1 MAWFE
6 KARRVQRN
14 RHAEDVKAANGAR
27 EAHAEVCAEA
37 RMEAH
42 AEARMEAHMEA
53 RMEAHVDPG
62 FFPKKYASWAGI
74 LAAFLLMGFFASD
87 YIGFSPIA
95 AALDFPGGFAW
106 FLQEFMPDEKAFE
119 QFPRIVGALFT
130 TILDAIA
137 AGTLAAILS
146 YILAV
151 VGSRVTGFGGPV
163 QMVIRALATVLRNI
177 PTVAWGF
184 ILLYSFKQAEFTG
197 YLALFLKGLGFLT
210 RTFMETVDEIDQ
222 KPIEALR
229 AAGATRLQVI
239 ARGVIPLTLPQIT
252 SWVLYMCETNFRD
265 ATLVGMLTGTGI
277 GFVFNWFYRTFKYPT
292 AGLIIICIAVA
303 VLLVESAS
311 NFVRRR
317 VDLQSDHAGEM
328 RVRRSGRIQ
337 LKVMGT
343 SDIIL
348 LAFALFLI
356 VVTAFTFFQMDYGKA
371 DLAKATENFLK
382 YFAIMFT
389 SPHLTHYTAA
399 DMISALGVTI
409 GIAVLT
415 TLGGMAIALVLA
427 LLAACNLS
435 NKRVSNAVKS
445 LMALIRSVPTIIWVL
460 VFTVAIGLGSEAAV
474 VGMMFHTVSFLT
486 KAFSEA
492 FEEADRGVLDAL
504 RSTGATW
511 WQVVARGVMP
521 DKLNEILSW
530 TFIRFE
536 NNFVGAVTV
545 GAIAGS
551 GGIGYQLY
559 MVANYMFDWH
569 EMGLII
575 YMCLAVSITLE
586 IIATYLRKRF
596 IVNR

>member
-1 MAWFE
+1 MLARSE
-6 KARRVQRN
+6 KPVEKHEAKG
-14 RHAEDVKAANGAR
+14 AGEGAR
-27 EAHAEVCAEA
+27 VCCSAGGGTYGGAGGSASGGTPNSAPNSAACGAE
-37 RMEAH
+37 RPH
-42 AEARMEAHMEA
+42 
-53 RMEAHVDPG
+53 
-62 FFPKKYASWAGI
+62 FFLKKHASWLGI
-74 LAAFLLMGFFASD
+74 LAAFLLLGFFASD
-87 YIGFSPIA
+87 YIEFSPVDA
-95 AALDFPGGFAW
+95 ARDFPGGFAW
-106 FLQEFMPDEKAFE
+106 FIVEFMPDEVAFE
-119 QFPRIVGALFT
+119 QFGRIVSALLT

-137 AGTLAAILS
+137 AGTLAAVLA
-146 YILAV
+146 YVLAV
-151 VGSRVTGFGGPV
+151 VGSRACGFGGPV
-163 QMVIRALATVLRNI
+163 QMVIRAGATVLRNI

-197 YLALFLKGLGFLT
+197 YLALFFKSLGFLT
-210 RTFMETVDEIDQ
+210 RTFMETIDEVDQ
-222 KPIEALR
+222 GPIEALR
-229 AAGATRLQVI
+229 ATGATRLQVI
-239 ARGVIPLTLPQIT
+239 VKGIVPMTLPQIV

-292 AGLIIICIAVA
+292 AGLVIICIAVA
-303 VLLVESAS
+303 VIAVESAS

-317 VDLQSDHAGEM
+317 VDLQSDHAGCM
-328 RVRRSGRIQ
+328 RTRPSGKIQ
-337 LKVMGT
+337 LKVMGR
-343 SDIIL
+343 SDYIL
-348 LAFALFLI
+348 LALAAFLVI
-356 VVTAFTFFQMDYGKA
+356 VTAFTFAQMDYGKA
-371 DLAKATENFLK
+371 DLAKATANFGK
-382 YFAIMFT
+382 YFAIMFS
-389 SPHLTHYTAA
+389 SPHLAHYTVEE
-399 DMISALGVTI
+399 MVSSMGVTI

-415 TLGGMAIALVLA
+415 TLGGMVISLALA
-427 LLAACNLS
+427 LLAASNLS
-435 NKRVSNAVKS
+435 NVHVSNAIKMI
-445 LMALIRSVPTIIWVL
+445 MACIRSVPTIIWVL
-460 VFTVAIGLGSEAAV
+460 VFTVAIGLGAEAAV

-492 FEEADRGVLDAL
+492 FEETDCGVLDAL

-511 WQVVARGVMP
+511 WQVVARGVLP

-586 IIATYLRKRF
+586 VISAKLRKRF
-596 IVNR
+596 LVHR